1 MLWRRAAQHL
11 HSAGRRA
18 AHRGD
23 LAATRNLLE
32 RALALAADDAALS
45 AQIAVDLA
53 EGLIEAGDL
62 ARADAL
68 LTLAEQSPDV
78 AGLAL
83 LLRLEWRIW
92 AQPED
97 VSQTVEAA
105 LPGLLERFARTHDER
120 GLAKAHMFAFNVY
133 RQAAQ
138 HTPAAE
144 QLLLAADHAR
154 NAGDEGFWSRA
165 VGWYVV
171 MLMLGPADAAT
182 VAQRLDAIERD
193 GSGPLRRSAD
203 HDRPGRARKARRQLR
218 RRAPPRRKCDRAVS
232 SDRNSRLG
240 ACLPA
245 AARRRGAIDWK
256 TRERAVW
263 AA

>member
-1 MLWRRAAQHL
+1 VGRLAGLVCKELIRPHPPIFQVDQAFRFRHLLIRDAAYDAVPKATRAELHGRFAHWLEGNAQEPTEFDEIVGWHLEQTIRYQQDLRRSPDPMLWRRAAQHL

-97 VSQTVEAA
+97 VSQTVEAT
-105 LPGLLERFARTHDER
+105 PR
-120 GLAKAHMFAFNVY
+120 
-133 RQAAQ
+133 AA
-138 HTPAAE
+138 
-144 QLLLAADHAR
+144 
-154 NAGDEGFWSRA
+154 
-165 VGWYVV
+165 
-171 MLMLGPADAAT
+171 
-182 VAQRLDAIERD
+182 
-193 GSGPLRRSAD
+193 
-203 HDRPGRARKARRQLR
+203 
-218 RRAPPRRKCDRAVS
+218 
-232 SDRNSRLG
+232 
-240 ACLPA
+240 
-245 AARRRGAIDWK
+245 
-256 TRERAVW
+256 
-263 AA
+263 